1 MKVNDIL
8 ELIRAGY
15 TKADIEAMEAVKD
28 APAEV
33 PAKPAD
39 DPKQAQP
46 AQPAAE
52 AQPAEAKA
60 DPVMEELKAEFEK
73 EKIRIKHVKVGKG
86 KEETKLEFDLIY
98 PSRFDKNAFVM
109 RWSGDSRVTAING

>member
-8 ELIRAGY
+8 KLIDAGY
-15 TKADIEAMEAVKD
+15 TKADIEAMEEVKE

-33 PAKPAD
+33 PAKPAP
-39 DPKQAQP
+39 DPKPAQPAQP

-60 DPVMEELKAEFEK
+60 DPVMEELKALRDQVSK
-73 EKIRIKHVKVGKG
+73 MNLAQGAAAIPD
-86 KEETKLEFDLIY
+86 EEDLMKKALAKLI
-98 PSRFDKNAFVM
+98 
-109 RWSGDSRVTAING
+109 GG

>member
-8 ELIRAGY
+8 KLIGAGY

-33 PAKPAD
+33 PAKQPAA
-39 DPKQAQP
+39 DPKPAQP

-60 DPVMEELKAEFEK
+60 DPVMEELKALRDQVTK
-73 EKIRIKHVKVGKG
+73 MNLAQGAAAIPD
-86 KEETKLEFDLIY
+86 EEDLMKKALAKLI
-98 PSRFDKNAFVM
+98 
-109 RWSGDSRVTAING
+109 GG

>member
-15 TKADIEAMEAVKD
+15 TKAEIEAMEAVKET
-28 APAEV
+28 PAEV
-33 PAKPAD
+33 PAKPAA
-39 DPKQAQP
+39 DPKPAQP

-60 DPVMEELKAEFEK
+60 DPVMEELKALRDQVSK
-73 EKIRIKHVKVGKG
+73 MNLAQGAAAIPD
-86 KEETKLEFDLIY
+86 EEDLMKKALAKLI
-98 PSRFDKNAFVM
+98 
-109 RWSGDSRVTAING
+109 GG

>member
-8 ELIRAGY
+8 DLIRAGY

-33 PAKPAD
+33 PAKPAA
-39 DPKQAQP
+39 DPKPAQP
-46 AQPAAE
+46 AQPAE

-60 DPVMEELKAEFEK
+60 DPVMEELKALRDQVTK
-73 EKIRIKHVKVGKG
+73 MNLAQGAAAIPD
-86 KEETKLEFDLIY
+86 EEDLMKKALAKLI
-98 PSRFDKNAFVM
+98 
-109 RWSGDSRVTAING
+109 GG